1 MVLKFAFRESLH
13 TGMRAPTQRARNLPA
28 GTDGTDPGGDSDAE
42 QFLVQTV
49 AGSLHGYEAKSQLR
63 APYPLGHFVDGT
75 EGRSSSSEN
84 DAAALL
90 AWLLLVG
97 AYHKRIKSRF
107 RRA

>member
-1 MVLKFAFRESLH
+1 
-13 TGMRAPTQRARNLPA
+13 MRAPTQRARNLPA
-28 GTDGTDPGGDSDAE
+28 GTDPGDGSDAE

-63 APYPLGHFVDGT
+63 APHPLGNFVHGT

-84 DAAALL
+84 YAAALL
-90 AWLLLVG
+90 ARLLLVG